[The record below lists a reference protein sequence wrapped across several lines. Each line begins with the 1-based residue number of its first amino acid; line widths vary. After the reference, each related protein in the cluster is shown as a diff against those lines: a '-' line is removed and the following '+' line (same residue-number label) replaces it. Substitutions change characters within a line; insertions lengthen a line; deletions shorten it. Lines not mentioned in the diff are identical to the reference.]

1 MSEQPSPNQAKPL
14 SKVHAYLTEL
24 KTCIRLFREVCVEF
38 KDLLVI
44 ITVIVF
50 FALGVY
56 EALNRL
62 VAQSPRSEGQTVSKP
77 YAQDRK

>member
-1 MSEQPSPNQAKPL
+1 MSEPPEPLKPL
-14 SKVHAYLTEL
+14 SRLQAYLRET
-24 KTCIRLFREVCVEF
+24 KTCIGLFREVCVEF

-56 EALNRL
+56 EALN
-62 VAQSPRSEGQTVSKP
+62 
-77 YAQDRK
+77 